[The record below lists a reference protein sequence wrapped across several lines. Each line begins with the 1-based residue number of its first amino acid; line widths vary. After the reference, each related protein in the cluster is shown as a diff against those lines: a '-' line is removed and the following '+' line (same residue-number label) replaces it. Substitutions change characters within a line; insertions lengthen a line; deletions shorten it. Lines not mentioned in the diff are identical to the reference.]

1 MMQTDMEKK
10 RSIMYQTRWRV
21 KVSILKE
28 RTTQITAIRTEIRI
42 EAEDIREKSELSRN
56 RSNIK
61 SSRML
66 KRRKIKLKSLK
77 RLISGHNITITE
89 LQQRLV
95 RSMLR

>member
-1 MMQTDMEKK
+1 MEKK
-10 RSIMYQTRWRV
+10 RSIMYQTRWRA
-21 KVSILKE
+21 KDSTLKE
-28 RTTQITAIRTEIRI
+28 RTTQITATRTEIRI

-95 RSMLR
+95 RSMLH